1 MDYKSVIATLVNML
15 LAAVGTLKEFPLGVV
30 AGLPVVFIVIS
41 ILAGAIGT
49 ILAIVHFRKAWIIG
63 LLLSIITIPALI
75 CYYTLLARGGL
86 TLGQITAA
94 GFLYFYIFLTLFF
107 VLTHLENLL
116 VKVIP
121 PTTPNIP

>member
-1 MDYKSVIATLVNML
+1 MDRKSVSATLFNMA
-15 LAAVGTLKEFPLGVV
+15 LAGVGTLTEFPFGVV

-49 ILAIVHFRKAWIIG
+49 ILAIIHFRKAWMIG
-63 LLLSIITIPALI
+63 LLLSIFTIPALI
-75 CYYTLLARGGL
+75 SYYTLLARGGL

-121 PTTPNIP
+121 QTTPNTP